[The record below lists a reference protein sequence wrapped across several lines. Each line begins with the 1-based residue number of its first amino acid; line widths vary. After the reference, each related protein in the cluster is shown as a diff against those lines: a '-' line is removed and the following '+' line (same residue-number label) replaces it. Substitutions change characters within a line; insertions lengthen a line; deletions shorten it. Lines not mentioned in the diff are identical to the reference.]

1 MLTQNDNETMKI
13 HVQLYSVLRDKLP
26 PEAKGRTTL
35 KLDAGA
41 TLADLLSKLDIHRK
55 VVISVNEDHE
65 TDKTRRLQ
73 DGDIIKIFSSISG
86 G

>member
-1 MLTQNDNETMKI
+1 LKI

-35 KLDAGA
+35 KIDSGA
-41 TLADLLSKLDIHRK
+41 TLTDLLAKLDINRK

-73 DGDIIKIFSSISG
+73 AGDVVKIFSSISG